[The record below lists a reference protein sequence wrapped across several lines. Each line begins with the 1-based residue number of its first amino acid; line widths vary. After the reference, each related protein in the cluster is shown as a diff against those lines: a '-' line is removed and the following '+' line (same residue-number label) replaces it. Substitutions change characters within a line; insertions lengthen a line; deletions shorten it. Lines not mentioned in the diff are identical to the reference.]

1 MMMSEA
7 IETALINAEHAGQGA
22 LVRTLHPTVTQEMK
36 NRGLIGESHGLTR
49 KGTIE
54 RERLISAKMDELF

>member
-1 MMMSEA
+1 MMTEKMQ
-7 IETALINAEHAGQGA
+7 TALINAEHGGQGA
-22 LVRTLHPTVTQEMK
+22 KVSADAITLQKLESAK
-36 NRGLIGESHGLTR
+36 LIGSGDGLTR